1 MEKKKYTQKQIK
13 ELKSNPYTFKVNEN
27 RIFFT
32 KEFKKAFWIKYQ
44 GGMAPRKI
52 LEELDYDNKD
62 FTQGQVDNIV
72 QRVKKEAMTGE
83 FTEGQSRNQRM
94 KIKEPNDLEN
104 KDPALIRMNHELEY
118 LKQEVDFLKKVLKKE
133 KDP

>member
-52 LEELDYDNKD
+52 LEELDYDNKY

>member
-1 MEKKKYTQKQIK
+1 MGKNRYTQKQIK

-32 KEFKKAFWIKYQ
+32 KEFKKAFWNKYQ
-44 GGMAPRKI
+44 AGIAPRKI
-52 LEELDYDNKD
+52 LEELNYDIKY

-72 QRVKKEAMTGE
+72 QRVKKEAIAGE
-83 FTEGQSRNQRM
+83 FTEGQERNRRM
-94 KIKEPNDLEN
+94 KMKEPDDLEN

-118 LKQEVDFLKKVLKKE
+118 LRQEVDFLKKVLKQE